1 VKIYLAGP
9 LFSPAQ
15 RDFLDACALRLR
27 DAGFDCFVP
36 HQESGRLDSI
46 SARSI
51 SARSVFDL
59 DYREGIEKANAL
71 VAWLDGPA
79 VDDGTACEIGIYFG
93 LLQQRVAWRKG
104 ILGLVTD
111 LRLQRRRD
119 SLEHGGLNLF
129 LAGTIENAG
138 AVCWSLDEVF
148 ARLLAWRNELEKDNG
163 LSSAAPTRP
172 TTR

>member
-15 RDFLDACALRLR
+15 RNFLDDCALRLR
-27 DAGFDCFVP
+27 GAGLECFVP
-36 HQESGRLDSI
+36 HQESGRLDST

-59 DYREGIEKANAL
+59 DYREGIAKANAL
-71 VAWLDGPA
+71 VAWLDGPT
-79 VDDGTACEIGIYFG
+79 VDDGTACEIGIYYG
-93 LLQQRVAWRKG
+93 LLQQGVAWRKG

-119 SLEHGGLNLF
+119 TLEHGGLNLF
-129 LAGTIENAG
+129 LAGTIESAG
-138 AVCWSLDEVF
+138 AVCWSLDEVI
-148 ARLLAWRNELEKDNG
+148 ARLLAWRAELDG
-163 LSSAAPTRP
+163 GR
-172 TTR
+172 

>member
-1 VKIYLAGP
+1 MKIYLAGP
-9 LFSPAQ
+9 LFSHAQ

-27 DAGFDCFVP
+27 DAGLECFVP

-59 DYREGIEKANAL
+59 DYREGIETANAL

-119 SLEHGGLNLF
+119 TLEHGGLNLF
-129 LAGTIENAG
+129 LAGTIESAG
-138 AVCWSLDEVF
+138 AVCWSLDEVL
-148 ARLLAWRNELEKDNG
+148 ARLLVWKDELGE
-163 LSSAAPTRP
+163 
-172 TTR
+172 